1 MIQALSQIFSP
12 KSYVLPLHKKSGSLQ
27 LFILII
33 LMTLLAVIISSIHL
47 SLFKTVDNWRSLI
60 EYQASIEIPALQA
73 DGTTISDAQSI
84 QNQKRVIDLL
94 VNSAIA
100 HNVSLMGQSEVAGL
114 LKPWLGQDSQ
124 ILDSLEMPTIINFK
138 VTSED
143 NASLEQLA
151 ARIQKIIPRARL
163 QTHQNWLDK
172 FLDIMR
178 GVHSLGVLILI
189 ITLATTIFVIS
200 GAVRARMSIYKEEL
214 YLLHIMGATD
224 QFILKQFVLYLSRIS
239 IPACF
244 SGYLIAV
251 LILSL
256 LSLTLLKADIQF
268 LPSFTFDQDQ
278 FLMLLLVPIVICSI
292 ALFIGCRTVLNEMRK
307 MP

>member
-1 MIQALSQIFSP
+1 MIQALRQIFSP

-60 EYQASIEIPALQA
+60 EYQASIEIPALQE
-73 DGTTISDAQSI
+73 DGAVISQAQNT

-94 VNSAIA
+94 ENSAIA
-100 HNVSLMGQSEVAGL
+100 HDISLMDQNAVSNL

-124 ILDSLEMPTIINFK
+124 ILDSLEMPIIINFK
-138 VTSED
+138 VTSDD

-151 ARIQKIIPRARL
+151 ERIKKITPRARL

-178 GVHSLGVLILI
+178 GVHSLGVLILS

-200 GAVRARMSIYKEEL
+200 GAVRACRFIKKSFIYCILWARQINL
-214 YLLHIMGATD
+214 YSNNL
-224 QFILKQFVLYLSRIS
+224 
-239 IPACF
+239 
-244 SGYLIAV
+244 
-251 LILSL
+251 
-256 LSLTLLKADIQF
+256 
-268 LPSFTFDQDQ
+268 
-278 FLMLLLVPIVICSI
+278 CSI
-292 ALFIGCRTVLNEMRK
+292 FHAYQSPPVLAAI
-307 MP
+307 